1 MSTLTP
7 DSLRTSLNNLIDK
20 LTSDK
25 IKYIKNPQDHSR
37 AGKLSF
43 KTVITSILQMSG
55 GSINHELLT
64 YFNSSKNTPGA
75 SAFVQQRSK
84 ILPDAFE
91 ALFNS
96 FSVLKMQI
104 VEAVLQTVLF
114 SQMMMNTISL

>member
-1 MSTLTP
+1 MSTLAP

-25 IKYIKNPQDHSR
+25 GKYIKNPHDHSR
-37 AGKLSF
+37 TRKFSF

-64 YFNSSKNTPGA
+64 YFNSSKNTPSA

-84 ILPDAFE
+84 ILPNAFE

-96 FSVLKMQI
+96 FS
-104 VEAVLQTVLF
+104 
-114 SQMMMNTISL
+114 